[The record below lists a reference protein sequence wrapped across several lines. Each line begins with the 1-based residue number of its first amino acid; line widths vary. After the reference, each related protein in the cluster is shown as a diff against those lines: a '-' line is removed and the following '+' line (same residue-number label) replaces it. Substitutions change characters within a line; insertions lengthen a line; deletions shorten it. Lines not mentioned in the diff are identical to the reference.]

1 MKHLYHSRVSHLVRW
16 GTLKLLIIMYLSY
29 WYILILI
36 NLFNK
41 GIILVVIVIVIT
53 VIIVIARIRI
63 MTIAIITLIVIAMV
77 KMMISHWGLYRAI
90 IDYKNMNNINHNS
103 INTNNNHIHTL
114 QILHQQ
120 TFIQKHLLLIHWHIN
135 WWIVRK

>member
-16 GTLKLLIIMYLSY
+16 GTLKLLIIMYPSY

-36 NLFNK
+36 NWFNRD
-41 GIILVVIVIVIT
+41 IILVVIVIVIT

-63 MTIAIITLIVIAMV
+63 MTIGIITLIVIAMV

-90 IDYKNMNNINHNS
+90 IDYKNRININHNSIS

-114 QILHQQ
+114 QTLHQQ
-120 TFIQKHLLLIHWHIN
+120 TFIQKHLLLIH
-135 WWIVRK
+135 